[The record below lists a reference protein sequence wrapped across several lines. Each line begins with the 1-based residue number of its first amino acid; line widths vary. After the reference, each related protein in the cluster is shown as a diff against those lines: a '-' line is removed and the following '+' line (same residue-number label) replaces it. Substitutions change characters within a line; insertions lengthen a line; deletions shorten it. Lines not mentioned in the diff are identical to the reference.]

1 MWANADLI
9 TAGKY
14 KTLCVAA
21 RLNSQKKMQKALKSN
36 DDNISSL
43 LDSQPTKVKV
53 IFYMVLNLF
62 CLFFVFLIKI
72 HKNTKLRF
80 STF

>member
-53 IFYMVLNLF
+53 IFYMM
-62 CLFFVFLIKI
+62 I
-72 HKNTKLRF
+72 HKSHPFL
-80 STF
+80 

>member
-43 LDSQPTKVKV
+43 LDMICQLYTKRV
-53 IFYMVLNLF
+53 IV
-62 CLFFVFLIKI
+62 
-72 HKNTKLRF
+72 TQRTF
-80 STF
+80 SLYPEYQKRKKY

>member
-36 DDNISSL
+36 DDKYI
-43 LDSQPTKVKV
+43 
-53 IFYMVLNLF
+53 
-62 CLFFVFLIKI
+62 FLI
-72 HKNTKLRF
+72 F
-80 STF
+80 